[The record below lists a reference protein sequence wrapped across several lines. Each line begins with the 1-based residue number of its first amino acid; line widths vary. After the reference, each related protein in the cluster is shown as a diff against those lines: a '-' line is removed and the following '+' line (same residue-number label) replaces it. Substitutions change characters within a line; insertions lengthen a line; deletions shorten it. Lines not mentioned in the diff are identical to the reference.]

1 MAQVLLELCKLT
13 VNRNGKAHEDSGKF
27 RDLFWA
33 SDPSRS
39 ELQNLIGLDIFWSNP
54 TTLEHEMLN
63 CWTCM
68 KNILIKATWAL
79 YIETYMLDQ
88 QKNPWDLKFTV
99 ATHPWRNT
107 PPGGP
112 TLMHTQRIAW
122 SYYEGPTPGLSGGG
136 RPCLGQRNRGVVVV
150 MLCYVVLCLFW
161 QNGESTGFFLKDI
174 YWIIII
180 IRTLEPKK
188 LVRTLLLLYI

>member
-88 QKNPWDLKFTV
+88 QKILETWSLLSP
-99 ATHPWRNT
+99 
-107 PPGGP
+107 P
-112 TLMHTQRIAW
+112 TLGETPRQVVQLLCTLNASLGVTTKDRLQGCQEVVGLAW
-122 SYYEGPTPGLSGGG
+122 DKETEGLLLL
-136 RPCLGQRNRGVVVV
+136 CYV
-150 MLCYVVLCLFW
+150 MLCYVYFGKMGNQLD
-161 QNGESTGFFLKDI
+161 FF
-174 YWIIII
+174 
-180 IRTLEPKK
+180 
-188 LVRTLLLLYI
+188 